1 VICEIGVLVIV
12 DGLGIM
18 KKKAIALVSGGLDS
32 LLAAKVIM
40 EQGIR
45 VEGVVFLM
53 PFASRDIQ
61 EYTEKV
67 RQSADE
73 ANIPIKFIDMSEEF
87 LGILKAP
94 NHGYGA
100 NLNPC
105 IDCKILMLKL
115 AKDIMKRENAG
126 FVITGEVLGERPMSQ
141 RKDALDIIR
150 KRSSLDGCL
159 LRPLSAKL
167 LEETVPETEGIVDRR
182 RLLDLSGRGRSRQ
195 LALAKQYSLTKF
207 FAPAGGCLLTD
218 KIFTRKLKDLIDSD
232 TLDFNNIALLKHGR
246 HFRLDKNTKTIVGRD
261 EKDNMNI
268 LELKQKKDVLLRL
281 KDDPGP
287 YVLLRGNVNFQN
299 IKKAADLLLAHSKS
313 KQTAGAVVEYWTG
326 EEDKK
331 ELQPCALDRVK
342 IEHLRI

>member
-1 VICEIGVLVIV
+1 
-12 DGLGIM
+12 M
-18 KKKAIALVSGGLDS
+18 KKKAIALISGGLDS

-40 EQGIR
+40 KQGIP

-53 PFASRDIQ
+53 PFASRDIRA
-61 EYTEKV
+61 YTERV

-73 ANIPIKFIDMSEEF
+73 ADIPIKFIDMSEKF
-87 LGILKAP
+87 LEILKSP

-126 FVITGEVLGERPMSQ
+126 FIITGEVLGERPMSQ

-150 KRSSLDGCL
+150 KKSSLDGYL

-167 LEETVPETEGIVDRR
+167 LEETVPETEGVVDRN
-182 RLLDLSGRGRSRQ
+182 RLLDFVGRGRSKQ
-195 LALAKQYSLTKF
+195 LALAKKYSLTKF
-207 FAPAGGCLLTD
+207 FAPSGGCLLTD
-218 KIFTRKLKDLIDSD
+218 KIFTRKLKDLINSD
-232 TLDFNNIALLKHGR
+232 TLDFNNIALLKRGR
-246 HFRLDKNTKTIVGRD
+246 HFRLDKGTKTIVGRD

-287 YVLLRGNVNFQN
+287 YVLLRGIVSFQN
-299 IKKAADLLLAHSKS
+299 IKKAANLLLAHSKS
-313 KQTAGAVVEYWTG
+313 KQAGSAVVEYWMN
-326 EEDKK
+326 EENKK
-331 ELQPCALDRVK
+331 ELQSCAMDRDK
-342 IEHLRI
+342 IDHLRI

>member
-1 VICEIGVLVIV
+1 
-12 DGLGIM
+12 M

-53 PFASRDIQ
+53 PFASRDIR
-61 EYTEKV
+61 EYTERV

-73 ANIPIKFIDMSEEF
+73 ADIPIKFIDMSEEF
-87 LGILKAP
+87 LGILKSP

-115 AKDIMKRENAG
+115 AKEIMERENAG
-126 FVITGEVLGERPMSQ
+126 FIITGEVLGERPMSQ

-150 KRSSLDGCL
+150 KKSSLNGYL

-167 LEETVPETEGIVDRR
+167 LEETVPEAEGVVDRR
-182 RLLDLSGRGRSRQ
+182 RLLDLSGRGRSKQ
-195 LALAKQYSLTKF
+195 LALAKKYSLTKF
-207 FAPAGGCLLTD
+207 FAPSGGCLLTD
-218 KIFTRKLKDLIDSD
+218 KIFARKLKDLMDSD
-232 TLDFNNIALLKHGR
+232 TLDFNNIALLKCGR
-246 HFRLDKNTKTIVGRD
+246 HFRLGKDTKTIVGRD
-261 EKDNMNI
+261 EKDNMVL
-268 LELKQKKDVLLRL
+268 LELKQKKDVVIRL

-287 YVLLRGNVNFQN
+287 
-299 IKKAADLLLAHSKS
+299 
-313 KQTAGAVVEYWTG
+313 
-326 EEDKK
+326 
-331 ELQPCALDRVK
+331 
-342 IEHLRI
+342 